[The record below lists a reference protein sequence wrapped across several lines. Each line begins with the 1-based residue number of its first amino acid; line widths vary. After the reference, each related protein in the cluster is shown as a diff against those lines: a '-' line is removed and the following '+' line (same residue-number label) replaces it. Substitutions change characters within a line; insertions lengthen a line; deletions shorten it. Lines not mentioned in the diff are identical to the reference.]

1 MDMGNGTGP
10 GMSGAFSGGGDEM
23 MGMGGGGDVMTGM
36 VGGEVTEMSPEV
48 RWIFE
53 MAWYGETLRDD
64 GLICEEHPPK
74 LSSDGIWEKL
84 IVKTVGRYFWE
95 YRLPKLEIVILLVF
109 FLWQAF
115 NILFK
120 KLRLSVP
127 KFSSMMLAGLLLN
140 VIVTLSGDNSL
151 IGEILVTKNRVD
163 IAALLGS
170 FGFLIFWFLKGVKMD
185 VKRIFKAEAKARVTG
200 VASVTFPILVGFL
213 LYSLKSAENRPLSA
227 DEYDIMLLMESITS
241 FSGIARLLRDLGMN
255 HSSIGRVALSSALVS
270 DIVGLLLLVANVSRI
285 SKSFNDGLS
294 ILFEISLFLVIAFA
308 AVRPLMFKVIKRK
321 REGRPIEDKYIYGIL
336 VLVCLSCMYWE
347 DLGQF
352 PPLGAFFLGLAIP
365 NGPPIGSALVERLE
379 SFNFGIILPLYLSAI
394 MLRTDITSWKGCL
407 TFFSSDDKKFAV
419 ASLILLIFL
428 LKLSVSVI
436 VPYLYKM
443 PLRDSIIL
451 ALIMSHKGII
461 ELSFY
466 IFSYSL
472 VMVSKDTF
480 SILVL
485 SIVLNSV
492 LIPVAI
498 GFLYDPSK
506 QFMCYQ
512 KRNLASMKNS
522 GELKTLVCIHRPDHI
537 SSMINL
543 LEASYQSEESPLT
556 CYVLHLVELQGQDV
570 PTLISHKVQKLGVGS
585 GKKYS
590 ENVILSFEH
599 FHRYVCSSIS
609 IDTFTCIAN
618 ANHMQDDICWLALDK
633 AVTLIILPFHRTWSL
648 DRTSIVS
655 DVEMTRFLNLNV
667 LKQAPC
673 SVGILIERHL
683 VNKKQEPQQSL
694 KVCTI
699 FVGGKDDREALAFA
713 KRMALQENVALTV
726 LRLLASGKS
735 KEATGWDQMLDTVEL
750 RELMKSNDAGT
761 VKEETSTIYLEQEI
775 LDGADTSMLLRSMAF
790 DYDLFVVGRTCGE
803 NHEATSGIENWCEFE
818 ELGVIGDFLASPDFP
833 SKTSVLVVQQ
843 QRTVVNNN

>member
-53 MAWYGETLRDD
+53 MAWYGETVRDD

-84 IVKTVGRYFWE
+84 IVKTVGLYFWQ

-127 KFSSMMLAGLLLN
+127 KFSSMMLVSSSSSSFSFSSKLVCLATDKIIAALKAGLLLN
-140 VIVTLSGDNSL
+140 VVVTLSGDNSL

-200 VASVTFPILVGFL
+200 VASVTFPILVGFF
-213 LYSLKSAENRPLSA
+213 LYSFKSAENRPLSA

-270 DIVGLLLLVANVSRI
+270 DIVGLLLLVANVSRV

-294 ILFEISLFLVIAFA
+294 ILFEISLFIVIAFA

-336 VLVCLSCMYWE
+336 VLVSLSCMYWE

-466 IFSYSL
+466 LFSYSL
-472 VMVSKDTF
+472 VVS
-480 SILVL
+480 L
-485 SIVLNSV
+485 S
-492 LIPVAI
+492 
-498 GFLYDPSK
+498 
-506 QFMCYQ
+506 
-512 KRNLASMKNS
+512 
-522 GELKTLVCIHRPDHI
+522 
-537 SSMINL
+537 
-543 LEASYQSEESPLT
+543 
-556 CYVLHLVELQGQDV
+556 
-570 PTLISHKVQKLGVGS
+570 
-585 GKKYS
+585 
-590 ENVILSFEH
+590 SFD
-599 FHRYVCSSIS
+599 S
-609 IDTFTCIAN
+609 
-618 ANHMQDDICWLALDK
+618 
-633 AVTLIILPFHRTWSL
+633 
-648 DRTSIVS
+648 
-655 DVEMTRFLNLNV
+655 
-667 LKQAPC
+667 
-673 SVGILIERHL
+673 
-683 VNKKQEPQQSL
+683 
-694 KVCTI
+694 
-699 FVGGKDDREALAFA
+699 
-713 KRMALQENVALTV
+713 
-726 LRLLASGKS
+726 
-735 KEATGWDQMLDTVEL
+735 
-750 RELMKSNDAGT
+750 
-761 VKEETSTIYLEQEI
+761 
-775 LDGADTSMLLRSMAF
+775 
-790 DYDLFVVGRTCGE
+790 
-803 NHEATSGIENWCEFE
+803 
-818 ELGVIGDFLASPDFP
+818 
-833 SKTSVLVVQQ
+833 
-843 QRTVVNNN
+843 